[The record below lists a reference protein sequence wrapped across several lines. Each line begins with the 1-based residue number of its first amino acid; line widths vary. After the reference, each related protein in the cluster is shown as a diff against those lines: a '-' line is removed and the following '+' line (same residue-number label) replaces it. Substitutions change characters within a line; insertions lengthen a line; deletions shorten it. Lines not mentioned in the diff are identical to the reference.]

1 MQSAGFC
8 IMKNILIAEV
18 IGTYFLALIIGLC
31 ALPPGA
37 GDFTPIAV
45 AIGLAALI
53 YACGHISK
61 AHFNPATTLTYFSA
75 GDLPAKAVLPY
86 IIAIFLSAIAAACTL
101 PLLYPEALPK
111 VEAIELQTSKILLAE
126 FLFTFILMWV
136 ILNVAIAHKNIG
148 NGFYGIAI
156 GAIVGAGA
164 YAVGPISFA
173 AFNPAITL
181 FLCIAGFIPWS
192 AFPLYCLAQAIAATA
207 AGLLFRS
214 MRLA

>member
-1 MQSAGFC
+1 
-8 IMKNILIAEV
+8 MKNILIAEG
-18 IGTYFLALIIGLC
+18 IGTYFLALIIGLY

-37 GDFTPIAV
+37 GDFTPLAV
-45 AIGLAALI
+45 AIGLAALV

-86 IIAIFLSAIAAACTL
+86 LAVIFLSAAAAAYTL
-101 PLLYPEALPK
+101 PFLYPEALTNL
-111 VEAIELQTSKILLAE
+111 EAIAIQTEKVLLAE

-181 FLCIAGFIPWS
+181 FLCLTGFIPWS
-192 AFPLYCLAQAIAATA
+192 AFPLYCIVQAIAATT
-207 AGLLFRS
+207 AGLLFRH
-214 MRLA
+214 MQLAEPK

>member
-1 MQSAGFC
+1 
-8 IMKNILIAEV
+8 MKNILIAEV

-37 GDFTPIAV
+37 GDFTPLAV
-45 AIGLAALI
+45 TIGLAALV
-53 YACGHISK
+53 YSCGHISK
-61 AHFNPATTLTYFSA
+61 AHFNPATTISYFSA
-75 GDLPAKAVLPY
+75 GDLPGKAVLPY
-86 IIAIFLSAIAAACTL
+86 MAAIFFSATLAAWTL
-101 PLLYPEALPK
+101 PLLYPEAQAELTP
-111 VEAIELQTSKILLAE
+111 IELQTGKILLAE

-136 ILNVAIAHKNIG
+136 ILNVAIAHKNID
-148 NGFYGIAI
+148 NGFYGVAI

-192 AFPLYCLAQAIAATA
+192 VFPLYCIVQALAAAA
-207 AGLLFRS
+207 AGLLFRA
-214 MRLA
+214 MQLASEE